1 MTSCVTTESN
11 LASVTSSES
20 IETVNIQKQTFHT
33 FITMLALAGTVLCAS
48 PAMAIEEPEFSIVA
62 SDGDFEIR
70 DYAPSLAA
78 EVVVSGERDEA
89 VSAGFR
95 ILAGYIFGGNQG
107 SAKIAMT
114 APVTQ
119 SPATGTGEKID
130 MTAPVTQ
137 SADGANW
144 RVRFMMPKSYTKAT
158 LPKPN
163 DKRITFVEI
172 PARRA
177 VVLKFSGM
185 WTDANLAS
193 KKSELAQFIEQKKFT
208 RIGEPAFAFYDPPWK
223 PFFWRRNEVM
233 QEIKKR

>member
-1 MTSCVTTESN
+1 MVLN
-11 LASVTSSES
+11 LASVISSEH
-20 IETVNIQKQTFHT
+20 IDPVNALRQTIST
-33 FITMLALAGTVLCAS
+33 FLSALALASAVSLAS
-48 PAMAIEEPEFSIVA
+48 PAMAIEEPDFTIVKT
-62 SDGDFEIR
+62 DGDFEIR

-89 VSAGFR
+89 VNAGFR
-95 ILAGYIFGGNQG
+95 ILAGYIFGNNQG

-119 SPATGTGEKID
+119 SAASNSGEKIE

-137 SADGANW
+137 SADGSNW
-144 RVRFMMPKSYTKAT
+144 RVRFMMPKTFTKAT

-163 DKRITFVEI
+163 DQRIKFVEI
-172 PARRA
+172 PSRRA

-193 KKSELAQFIEQKKFT
+193 RKTELAKYIEEKKFI
-208 RIGEPAFAFYDPPWK
+208 RIGEPVFAFYDPPWK

-233 QEIKKR
+233 QEIKNR